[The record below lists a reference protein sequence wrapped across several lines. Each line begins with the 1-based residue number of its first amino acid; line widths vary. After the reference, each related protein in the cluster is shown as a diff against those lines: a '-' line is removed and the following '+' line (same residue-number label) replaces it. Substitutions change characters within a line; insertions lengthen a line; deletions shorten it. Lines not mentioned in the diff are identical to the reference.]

1 MKILI
6 VSATEKE
13 IFPLINSLHVNSGKN
28 EHRSVV
34 YNSLNIDLLVTGIGS
49 VFTTFSLTQ
58 KLSQNKYDFV
68 INVGIAGSFIQNLKV
83 GDVVQVH
90 KDQLADLGIEDEKSF
105 STLFEKGFIPKSS
118 FPFQNGA
125 LLNLTRFSNNKIN
138 ELKQVSAITVN
149 TTHVK
154 EESIRFFK
162 EKFDAEIETMEG
174 AAFFYVCLQY
184 KVNFVQIRSISNYVK
199 PREIAEWNIPLAI
212 ENLNKKLFEILAV
225 LDNDQKI

>member
-1 MKILI
+1 
-6 VSATEKE
+6 V
-13 IFPLINSLHVNSGKN
+13 
-28 EHRSVV
+28 
-34 YNSLNIDLLVTGIGS
+34 LVTGIGG

-68 INVGIAGSFIQNLKV
+68 INAGIAGSFIASLKV

-90 KDQLADLGIEDEKSF
+90 KDQFADLGIEDEKSF

-118 FPFQNGA
+118 FPFQDGA